1 MRAPSAA
8 LAHLGQTLAQTTAR
22 TKQII
27 ILGTGGNCVDIVDI
41 VNAINCAARTPR
53 YECIGFLDDEP
64 GNWDRDVQG
73 LKVLGPLDAASRFPE
88 AWFVNG
94 IGSQFN
100 FWNKPAIV
108 ARTGLPPD
116 RFETLVHPTASVSP
130 SSSIGAGTVLFPNV
144 TISSNARVGSHVIVL
159 AGAVVNHDDVVGDYT
174 CVTSGVCISGGV
186 RIGRGCYLGANSS
199 IINGIEIGDHCLVG
213 IGSVVLDDVQANS
226 VVVGNPARF
235 LRHTR
240 DEP

>member
-1 MRAPSAA
+1 MPAPTAV
-8 LAHLGQTLAQTTAR
+8 LAHEGQTTVQTAAR
-22 TKQII
+22 TEQII
-27 ILGTGGNCVDIVDI
+27 ILGTGGSCVDILDI
-41 VNAINCAARTPR
+41 VHAINRAARTPR
-53 YECIGFLDDEP
+53 YECVGFLDDNP
-64 GNWDRDVQG
+64 GSWDCDVQG
-73 LKVLGPLDAASRFPE
+73 LRVLGPLEAASRFPE
-88 AWFVNG
+88 ARFVNG

-144 TISSNARVGSHVIVL
+144 TVSSNARVGSHVIIL
-159 AGAVVNHDDVVGDYT
+159 AGSVVNHDDVVGDYT

-186 RIGRGCYLGANSS
+186 RIGQSCYLGANSS